1 MPWKGYSMY
10 FITRKTHPL
19 DGNFGKKI
27 LPANLPTDGAHAFLE
42 LSNLSWSGQRGRE
55 VERSSESGGA
65 TLPAEVFHRIDRSIS
80 EFSYQFFL
88 KSIRNSYT
96 ISPPLAISIS
106 WQLANLFGW
115 KHHYS
120 DPKLTAE
127 EALRNGALSTNCLYL
142 LATDWSRQE
151 LVEAMQHPRLIDVLP
166 SQDHWST

>member
-19 DGNFGKKI
+19 DSKLRQENSSSEPSDRWCPCVPGTFEPVVTRSAAA
-27 LPANLPTDGAHAFLE
+27 L
-42 LSNLSWSGQRGRE
+42 E

-80 EFSYQFFL
+80 EFSCQFFL
-88 KSIRNSYT
+88 KSISNSYT
-96 ISPPLAISIS
+96 ISPPLASSTS

-142 LATDWSRQE
+142 FATD
-151 LVEAMQHPRLIDVLP
+151 
-166 SQDHWST
+166 